1 MRLTRAQVGFL
12 FFLPSLLAIL
22 LFIFKPLADS
32 IFMSLRKID
41 LLFSAEEFFVG
52 LENYVWLIKSDW
64 FFGVLLRTIIF
75 TFGIMSTQIL
85 LALCL
90 ALLTDFEYPGKK
102 VIRSILI
109 APWAIPLFVAA
120 MTWSW
125 LYSPGF
131 GPINHLLLELGILNE
146 SIDLLG
152 NKQTALV
159 SAMVAMVWKGLPFV
173 YLVMLAGLQQI
184 PHELREAARVSG
196 ANTWQEFLYV
206 TLPGLRYIVTMLI
219 LLRTIWLFNHFAFV
233 FVLTRGGPLGATE
246 TLAISAIRMG
256 IDSFRYGR
264 AAAITTTMFFVLLV
278 LFFIYWRLDKEQ
290 RRIT

>member
-1 MRLTRAQVGFL
+1 
-12 FFLPSLLAIL
+12 
-22 LFIFKPLADS
+22 
-32 IFMSLRKID
+32 
-41 LLFSAEEFFVG
+41 
-52 LENYVWLIKSDW
+52 
-64 FFGVLLRTIIF
+64 LLRTIVF
-75 TFGIMSTQIL
+75 TFGVMSSQIVL
-85 LALCL
+85 GLCL
-90 ALLTDFEYPGKK
+90 ALLTDFDYPGKK

-131 GPINHLLLELGILNE
+131 GPINHILRDLGILKE
-146 SIDLLG
+146 SIDILG
-152 NKQTALV
+152 NKQTALPA
-159 SAMVAMVWKGLPFV
+159 AMIAMVWKGLPFV

-184 PHELREAARVSG
+184 PKDLREAARVNG
-196 ANTWQEFLYV
+196 ANAWQEFIYV

-219 LLRTIWLFNHFAFV
+219 ILRTIWLFNHFAFL

-264 AAAITTTMFFVLLV
+264 AATITTTMFLVLLV
-278 LFFIYWRLDKEQ
+278 MFFIYWRLDKEQ
-290 RRIT
+290 RRIV